1 MSWGLAFKSSSPTWK
16 RSVHPAIAGG
26 STIGIQH
33 CYRALTV
40 SNNRLYLEAKS
51 LCGADLSCK
60 MRFMENSSARR
71 SPDVREEIAN
81 SISHGL
87 GLILAIVAVPILVF
101 SAMRAGEVRLIVGV
115 SVFGATMVLLYLAS
129 TLYHSVTHEPAK
141 NFFRLFDHCA
151 IFVLIAGTYT
161 PFSLGVLRGPW
172 GWTLLGIVW
181 TLAAFGIA
189 VKTISGT
196 RHSWLTMVLYLLM
209 GWLAVVATKP
219 ILELVPLPGILLILA
234 GGVAYTGGL
243 AFFAA
248 HRLRYNHFIW
258 HLFVI
263 AGTTCHFFAVL
274 WYAA

>member
-1 MSWGLAFKSSSPTWK
+1 MESSPAQ
-16 RSVHPAIAGG
+16 RP
-26 STIGIQH
+26 
-33 CYRALTV
+33 LT
-40 SNNRLYLEAKS
+40 
-51 LCGADLSCK
+51 
-60 MRFMENSSARR
+60 
-71 SPDVREEIAN
+71 VREEIAN

-87 GLILAIVAVPILVF
+87 GLILAIIALPILVL
-101 SAMRAGEVRLIVGV
+101 SAMRVGNV
-115 SVFGATMVLLYLAS
+115 GFVVGASVFGGTTILLYLAS
-129 TLYHSVTHEPAK
+129 TLYHSITHEPAK
-141 NFFRLFDHCA
+141 QFFRLFDHCA

-172 GWTLLGIVW
+172 GWAMLCIVW
-181 TLAAFGIA
+181 ALAIFGIA
-189 VKTISGT
+189 VKTIAGT

-219 ILELVPLPGILLILA
+219 ILTLVPVPGIFLILA
-234 GGVAYTGGL
+234 GGIAYTGGL

-248 HRLRYNHFIW
+248 HRIRYNHFIW